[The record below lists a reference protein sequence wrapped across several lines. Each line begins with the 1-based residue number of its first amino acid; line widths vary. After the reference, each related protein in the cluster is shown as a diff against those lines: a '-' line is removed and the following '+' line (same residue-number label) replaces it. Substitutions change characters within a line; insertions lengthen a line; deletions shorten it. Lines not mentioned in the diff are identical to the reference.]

1 MRQISILYGMQF
13 KEVIGQQEIKQQLIN
28 EVRTDRIPHAQ
39 MFLSRTGTGGLPM
52 ALAFSQYLVCDA
64 PNESD
69 SCGECP
75 SCRKAAQLIHPD
87 IHFSFPAFPKKS
99 GKPHFSS
106 DYIEEW
112 RKAVAQQPYQS
123 EYDWL
128 QFLDAGNKQ
137 GNITANECREIIR
150 RLQLK
155 SFEGKFKVQI
165 IWMAESLGKEGN
177 ILLKLL
183 EEPPADT
190 ILILIAENQE
200 LILNTILSRT
210 QVKSFHDLSIDDI
223 KTALMQ
229 QDIDAERAENI
240 AFLADGSFHKALELL
255 KTTSN
260 DIFNW
265 MEIWLTASMNRQA
278 NDLVQFITK
287 LSGEGREMNK
297 QFFEYALHFF
307 RECLALKFKSPDK
320 VKLTLKER
328 SLAQKVWQIGNF
340 DRIAR
345 VIPLIEERHYHVER
359 NVNAKYILMDL
370 SIQTEKIL
378 RGKM

>member
-1 MRQISILYGMQF
+1 MQF
-13 KEVIGQQEIKQQLIN
+13 KEVIGQQEIKQQLIK
-28 EVRTDRIPHAQ
+28 EVQSKRIPHAQ
-39 MFLSRTGTGGLPM
+39 LFLSRTGTGGLPM
-52 ALAFSQYLVCDA
+52 AIAFAQYLVCDN
-64 PNESD
+64 PSDID

-75 SCRKAAQLIHPD
+75 SCRKASQLIHPD
-87 IHFSFPAFPKKS
+87 IHFSFPAFTKKS

-112 RKAVAQQPYQS
+112 RKAIKKQPYQN

-128 QFLDAGNKQ
+128 QFLSAGNKQ
-137 GNITANECREIIR
+137 GNITALECREIIR
-150 RLQLK
+150 RLQFK
-155 SFEGKFKVQI
+155 SFEGKYKVQI

-183 EEPPADT
+183 EEPPEDT
-190 ILILIAENQE
+190 ILILIAEEQE

-210 QVKSFHDLSIDDI
+210 QVKSFPDLTTEDI
-223 KTALMQ
+223 K
-229 QDIDAERAENI
+229 AELLKQEIQEEKAENI
-240 AFLADGSFHKALELL
+240 AFLADGNYHKALELL
-255 KTTSN
+255 KTNSTN
-260 DIFNW
+260 IFEW

-287 LSGEGREMNK
+287 LSGEGREVNK

-307 RECLALKFKSPDK
+307 RECLALKYKSEDN
-320 VKLTLKER
+320 VKLTLKEK
-328 SLAQKVWQIGNF
+328 SLAKKVWQIGNF
-340 DRIAR
+340 ERIAR

-359 NVNAKYILMDL
+359 NVNTKYILMDL